1 VSARPALI
9 VHAAAA
15 SQLLP
20 PVLGVAAGRL
30 SPVPRRWV
38 VVWCLLQAASDGI
51 SLAVAYSGHGNLWV
65 TSLFSPVSG
74 AVALWTLSCWQR
86 GATGRLAL
94 RFAIPL
100 FLLVS
105 AGLTLGV
112 DDPRTY
118 SLIAAP
124 YHALVLC
131 FAALW
136 TFMTRSL
143 AERGRLLRQDWF
155 WVLGGIMLFTGTAT
169 ALQPLS
175 WYLLRVAR
183 EDLLVSAINV
193 KSAVDV
199 LAFAAI
205 TLGVLCPLPPRRSGG
220 AFSPPSSP
228 LASSSA
234 PSASP
239 SWWRSGAC

>member
-1 VSARPALI
+1 MPPRPPWIL
-9 VHAAAA
+9 HAAAA

-20 PVLGVAAGRL
+20 PLLGVAWGRL
-30 SPVPRRWV
+30 VTAPRRWV
-38 VVWCLLQAASDGI
+38 TAWCLLQAASDGI
-51 SLAVAYSGHGNLWV
+51 SLALGSRGHNNLWV
-65 TSLFSPVSG
+65 SYLFMPLGG
-74 AVALWTLSCWQR
+74 AVALWALSCWHR

-94 RFAIPL
+94 RIAIPL
-100 FLLVS
+100 FVLVS

-112 DDPRTY
+112 DDPRMY
-118 SLIAAP
+118 SLITAP
-124 YHALVLC
+124 FHALVLF

-155 WVLGGIMLFTGTAT
+155 WILGGIMLFTGTAT
-169 ALQPLS
+169 AQQPLA
-175 WYLLRVAR
+175 WYLVRVGR
-183 EDLLVSAINV
+183 GDLLLSAFNLKAI
-193 KSAVDV
+193 VDI

-205 TLGVLCPLPPRRSGG
+205 TRGVLCPLPPKRSGG

-239 SWWRSGAC
+239 

>member
-1 VSARPALI
+1 VPARPALI

-20 PVLGVAAGRL
+20 PVLGIASGRL
-30 SPVPRRWV
+30 SPPARRWV

-51 SLAVAYSGHGNLWV
+51 SLAVAFLGHRNLWV
-65 TSLFSPVSG
+65 TSLFTPVSG
-74 AVALWTLSCWQR
+74 AVALWALSCWQR

-94 RFAIPL
+94 RIAIPL

-105 AGLTLGV
+105 AALTLGV
-112 DDPRTY
+112 DDPRTF

-124 YHALVLC
+124 YHALVLF

-143 AERGRLLRQDWF
+143 AERGGLLRQDWF

-183 EDLLVSAINV
+183 EDLLVSALNL
-193 KSAVDV
+193 KASVDV
-199 LAFAAI
+199 LAFVAI
-205 TLGVLCPLPPRRSGG
+205 ALGVLCPLPPTHFGG
-220 AFSPPSSP
+220 AFSPQSSP

-239 SWWRSGAC
+239 